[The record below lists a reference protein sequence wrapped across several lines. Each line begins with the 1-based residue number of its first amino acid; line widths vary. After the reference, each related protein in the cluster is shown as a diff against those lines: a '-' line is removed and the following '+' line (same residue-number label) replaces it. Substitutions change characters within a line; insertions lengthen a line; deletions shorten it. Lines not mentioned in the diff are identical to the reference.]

1 MTTYTVQPNQS
12 MCDVVLQCLGTMEA
26 GMQFCLD
33 NGVALSDVPVK
44 GSEMIVSD
52 AAIALAGSAGAQ
64 VVAQYILNGVTVGN
78 LNLVIE
84 PPLTDTDGDGLTDT
98 DGDILTD

>member
-1 MTTYTVQPNQS
+1 
-12 MCDVVLQCLGTMEA
+12 
-26 GMQFCLD
+26 MQFCLD
-33 NGVALSDVPVK
+33 NDVALSDVPVV
-44 GSEMIVSD
+44 GVLMIVSD
-52 AAIALAGSAGAQ
+52 AAIALAGTAGAQ
-64 VVAQYILNGVTVGN
+64 VVAEYILYGVMVGN